1 AGPVEEPA
9 ADTPVVSGEKKKKR
23 KSGGEASAAAESI
36 PKISKF
42 VSTNEEVSTSP
53 KSQDSSESE
62 SGTFSD
68 AEEVEKP
75 AKKTKL
81 ADGEGYVEAD
91 FDATEFGLSRHATRG
106 DLKDLVARGGV
117 QYDQIVEQ
125 LRLSR
130 LANSNPAP
138 APAVAPVSQQTMIV
152 SDMSN
157 FHITVERVTAD
168 GFKRLRD
175 KCDGERRSQ
184 RVIDRNLL
192 ISADAQKLIGQ
203 LLATFKVP
211 AFASWKTWSDD
222 TFFEAM
228 AKIFPAGKTLQVK
241 HLQDFLG
248 KTRCVFDLANHPASI
263 LSFVAEINE
272 GTRVYQGELDYAK
285 EKGFIDTVQKE
296 AVATLMNRITA
307 KA

>member
-1 AGPVEEPA
+1 
-9 ADTPVVSGEKKKKR
+9 
-23 KSGGEASAAAESI
+23 
-36 PKISKF
+36 
-42 VSTNEEVSTSP
+42 
-53 KSQDSSESE
+53 
-62 SGTFSD
+62 
-68 AEEVEKP
+68 
-75 AKKTKL
+75 
-81 ADGEGYVEAD
+81 DGLRVVEAD

-117 QYDQIVEQ
+117 QYDEIVEQ

-138 APAVAPVSQQTMIV
+138 APAVAPVSQQTMID

-157 FHITVERVTAD
+157 FHVTVERVNAD
-168 GFKRLRD
+168 GFKRFRD

-211 AFASWKTWSDD
+211 AFTSWKTWSDD

-228 AKIFPAGKTLQVK
+228 AKIFPAGKTFQVK
-241 HLQDFLG
+241 QLQDFLG
-248 KTRCVFDLANHPASI
+248 KTRWQAGLR
-263 LSFVAEINE
+263 
-272 GTRVYQGELDYAK
+272 GTSTQFIDKVQ
-285 EKGFIDTVQKE
+285 KGFIDTVQKK
-296 AVATLMNRITA
+296 AVATLMNHA
-307 KA
+307 KAGDTNAQPFSVRARLRARIRFSGKPVDIEDFIMKLLTEANFISEANYEMMACGMNYRPIGKVGDREG